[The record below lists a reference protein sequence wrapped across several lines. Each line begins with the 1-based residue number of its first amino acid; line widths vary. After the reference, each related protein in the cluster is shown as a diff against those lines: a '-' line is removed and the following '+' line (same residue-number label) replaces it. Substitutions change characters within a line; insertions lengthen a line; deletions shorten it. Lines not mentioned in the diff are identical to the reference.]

1 MPIEIQSTTVSLLVS
16 ARPVQA
22 GVMTVMAIA
31 QTARFTV
38 SRLNRRV
45 F

>member
-1 MPIEIQSTTVSLLVS
+1 
-16 ARPVQA
+16 VQA

-31 QTARFTV
+31 DTARFTV
-38 SRLNRRV
+38 SRLQRRV